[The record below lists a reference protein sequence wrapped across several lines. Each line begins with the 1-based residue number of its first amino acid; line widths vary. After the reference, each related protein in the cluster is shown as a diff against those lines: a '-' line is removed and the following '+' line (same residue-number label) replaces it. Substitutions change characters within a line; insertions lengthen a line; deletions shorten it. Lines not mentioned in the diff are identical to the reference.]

1 MFLKNPSRTM
11 LPATVAACAL
21 SLLLGACG
29 RKAPEPDPGL
39 PPAAASAAASGAN
52 SGAASASP
60 VSAPGPAASAPPVV
74 VTTVRAQKRDVPITV
89 EATGAVTPEK
99 AVDIKPQMSSVVTR
113 VHVKDGQFVRAGEP
127 LFTLDARADEANVAK
142 LRAQMARDEAAL
154 ADAQRQLTRSRELVA
169 MKFVSQAAVDSS
181 QSVVDAQ
188 VAAVNADRAAM
199 DAAKVSLSY
208 ARLVAP
214 LAGRVGVVNVSVGS
228 AVVANQTTLLTITQV
243 DPIDVSFSVPQRILG
258 DALAAL
264 ATGKAPVTATLPDS
278 PADQGVA
285 TGRLVFVDSSVDAT
299 SGTVKVKA
307 RFANR
312 EQKLWPG
319 AYVKTSMTVR
329 TLTDAVVVPM
339 ASVVQGARG
348 TFVYA
353 VVDGK
358 ATPRPVE
365 VLQAMGEEAA
375 VRGVKPGENLVLDGR
390 QNVRPGS
397 TVIVRPREPAEGGV
411 GRGGGKGGGKGGGA
425 SGAASGSA
433 AGSAARSAP

>member
-1 MFLKNPSRTM
+1 MPLKTPPRSL
-11 LPATVAACAL
+11 LPAAAAACVL
-21 SLLLGACG
+21 CLLLGACG
-29 RKAPEPDPGL
+29 RKSPEPDPGL
-39 PPAAASAAASGAN
+39 PPTAASAAAASGAMN
-52 SGAASASP
+52 TNAASSASM
-60 VSAPGPAASAPPVV
+60 APGPAASAPPVV
-74 VTTVRAQKRDVPITV
+74 VTTVRAQKRDVPVTV
-89 EATGAVTPEK
+89 EATGTVTPEN
-99 AVDIKPQMSSVVTR
+99 AVDIKPQVNSVVTR

-127 LFTLDARADEANVAK
+127 LFTLDARADEANLAK

-154 ADAQRQLTRSRELVA
+154 ADAQRQLTRSKELVA

-214 LAGRVGVVNVSVGS
+214 LAGRVGVVNVSIGS

-243 DPIDVSFSVPQRILG
+243 DPVDVSFSVPQRILG

-278 PADQGVA
+278 PAGQGVA

-397 TVIVRPREPAEGGV
+397 TVIERPREPGT
-411 GRGGGKGGGKGGGA
+411 GRGGKGGGA
-425 SGAASGSA
+425 ASGAASASA
-433 AGSAARSAP
+433 AGSAARSTP

>member
-1 MFLKNPSRTM
+1 
-11 LPATVAACAL
+11 
-21 SLLLGACG
+21 
-29 RKAPEPDPGL
+29 
-39 PPAAASAAASGAN
+39 
-52 SGAASASP
+52 
-60 VSAPGPAASAPPVV
+60 
-74 VTTVRAQKRDVPITV
+74 
-89 EATGAVTPEK
+89 
-99 AVDIKPQMSSVVTR
+99 
-113 VHVKDGQFVRAGEP
+113 
-127 LFTLDARADEANVAK
+127 
-142 LRAQMARDEAAL
+142 
-154 ADAQRQLTRSRELVA
+154 
-169 MKFVSQAAVDSS
+169 VSQAAVDSS

-214 LAGRVGVVNVSVGS
+214 LAGRVGVVNVSIGS

-278 PADQGVA
+278 PAGQGVA

-329 TLTDAVVVPM
+329 TIADAVVVPM
-339 ASVVQGARG
+339 ASVVNGTRG
-348 TFVYA
+348 TFVY
-353 VVDGK
+353 VVTDGK
-358 ATPRPVE
+358 VAPRPVE
-365 VLQAMGEEAA
+365 VLQAMGEDAA
-375 VRGVKPGENLVLDGR
+375 VRGVKPGESLVLDGR

-397 TVIVRPREPAEGGV
+397 TVIERPREAGDGGM
-411 GRGGGKGGGKGGGA
+411 GKGGGKGGKGSAA
-425 SGAASGSA
+425 SGAASGAARAASGSASRSA
-433 AGSAARSAP
+433 A